1 MSVRPPTIP
10 LRFSEYMAVATGRVV
25 LAVECLAHAEAAL
38 KKWQAAM
45 GDAGAY
51 QCATMYAQWGN
62 TAKAL
67 EWLAP
72 GHAAP

>member
-1 MSVRPPTIP
+1 
-10 LRFSEYMAVATGRVV
+10 V

-62 TAKAL
+62 TARAL

-72 GHAAP
+72 GHAAL